1 MPRVPV
7 LNRPQV
13 QTRPLSGVDAPL
25 SAFTGPAPALAQAA
39 QGLGQVAQLVEREA
53 IRADEMRVEQAEAQ
67 YRARVDGLMVDPKT
81 GILNQR
87 GTNAIEGLDPF
98 RDRLTATASDITATL
113 STDRQRELFQAR
125 AERIRRDADVRAQ
138 DFVGG
143 EIQRGYD
150 AAHKANLQR
159 DRDDIARL
167 AAAGDMAGVDAT
179 VAQMDAR
186 IALYGDNTGT
196 APEAIQQARQV
207 AVSQAR
213 TLQILTLVDRGR
225 MDAADALAS
234 QYGARLT
241 ADDRATVEKVVAEGR
256 ARAQVQTI
264 ASRILDE
271 AKGSATA
278 AYEMSR
284 DIEDPALRTAVR
296 KVVTAE
302 YDARDAARKTD
313 QENIYL
319 AATNRVDAAPGVPV
333 RSVIPASEWEA
344 MSLTQREAL
353 ERRAEAPT
361 NNNKRWFEFYSMTPQ
376 ERGKLTPA
384 EFQTRYW
391 STFDTAHRSRA
402 EGMFKDAQADKA
414 GAGFATGGIM
424 TDNERVMGALV
435 GMHLVSDP
443 ERSQWGTDD
452 FRLAAQFEQEADVR
466 IRTFEGET
474 GRKATATEKQ
484 RIITALGWEM
494 SPVNVRRRFRSDE
507 ATRADIVEEG
517 AAERT
522 YVPLDR
528 IPEAEV
534 ERIREAMRL
543 NGKTVTERAIE
554 DAYAAVVLR
563 LRNRYDTIVGNPI
576 PDGTF

>member
-98 RDRLTATASDITATL
+98 RDRLTATASEITASL
-113 STDRQRELFQAR
+113 GSARQKALFQAR
-125 AERIRRDADVRAQ
+125 AERIRRDADVRAA
-138 DFVGG
+138 DFVGN
-143 EIQRGYD
+143 EMQRGYD
-150 AAHKANLQR
+150 AAHTANLQR

-179 VAQMDAR
+179 VKQMDER
-186 IALYGDNTGT
+186 IALYGDNTGL
-196 APEAIQQARQV
+196 APEAIQQARTE
-207 AVSQAR
+207 AVSHAR
-213 TLQILTLVDRGR
+213 ALQILTLVDRGR
-225 MDAADALAS
+225 MDAADAMAS
-234 QYGARLT
+234 QYGERLT
-241 ADDRATVEKVVAEGR
+241 AKDRETVGKVVAEGK
-256 ARAQVQTI
+256 ARVQVQSI

-284 DIEDPALRTAVR
+284 DIEDADLRSAVR
-296 KVVTAE
+296 KVVKAE
-302 YDARDAARKTD
+302 YDARDEARKTD
-313 QENIYL
+313 QETIYL
-319 AATNRVDAAPGVPV
+319 AATNAVDANPGRPV

-344 MSLTQREAL
+344 MSLPQREAL

-361 NNNKRWFEFYSMTPQ
+361 NNNKRWFEFYSLTPQ
-376 ERGKLTPA
+376 ERAKLTPA
-384 EFQTRYW
+384 EFETKYW

-402 EGMFKDAQADKA
+402 ETMFKDAQSDPS
-414 GAGFATGGIM
+414 GTGFATGGIM

-443 ERSQWGTDD
+443 ERSQWSTDD
-452 FRLAAQFEQEADVR
+452 FRLAAQFEAEADVR

-484 RIITALGWEM
+484 HIITALGWEM

-507 ATRADIVEEG
+507 ATRAEIVQEG
-517 AAERT
+517 LNDRT

-528 IPEAEV
+528 IPDAEV

-554 DAYAAVVLR
+554 DAYAALVLR
-563 LRNRYDTIVGNPI
+563 LRNRYDTLVGNPV